1 MNIKKEDQK
10 KRGFITTTLTGGAVG
25 VAILLGGIQAIASFV
40 IKKILSFFGKNKK
53 EEKNEN

>member
-1 MNIKKEDQK
+1 MNIKKEDQE
-10 KRGFITTTLTGGAVG
+10 KRGFISGTLTASAVG

>member
-1 MNIKKEDQK
+1 MNIKKEDHE
-10 KRGFITTTLTGGAVG
+10 KRGFIATSITIGTVG
-25 VAILLGGIQAIASFV
+25 VAVALGAVQAIASFI

>member
-1 MNIKKEDQK
+1 MNIKKDDQK
-10 KRGFITTTLTGGAVG
+10 KRGFIATSITIGTIG
-25 VAILLGGIQAIASFV
+25 VAVALGAIQAIASFI

>member
-1 MNIKKEDQK
+1 MNIKKEDHK
-10 KRGFITTTLTGGAVG
+10 KRGFISGTLTVGTVG
-25 VAILLGGIQAIASFV
+25 VAILLGGIQAVASFI

>member
-10 KRGFITTTLTGGAVG
+10 KRGFIATLTGGAVG